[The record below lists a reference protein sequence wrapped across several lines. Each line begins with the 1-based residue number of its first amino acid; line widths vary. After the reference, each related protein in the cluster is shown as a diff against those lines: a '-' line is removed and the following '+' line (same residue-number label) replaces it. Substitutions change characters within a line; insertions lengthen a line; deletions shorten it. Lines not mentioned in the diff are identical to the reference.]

1 MESLLRWGIQN
12 TEPVDPANHT
22 APAPRKDLDPAILDA
37 ILGRP
42 DAEVMKEAMG
52 KAIDTGLTEEQRITA
67 LDDMEM
73 LVESID
79 NANDLEKLGIWE
91 QLHTLITTDPS
102 EKIKTQ
108 ALWVIGTAVQNN
120 PAAQRAYLGSDPLP
134 TILSFLKPSIR
145 SPQLRSKAV
154 YTLSGLLK
162 HNAAAVSQLNDN
174 GGWEIFRA
182 ALEDSDIGVRRKTAF
197 LLNSLLIPISE
208 AAPAQRQAGTTAT
221 GATLHPSDSQATP
234 SFANSHLAMA
244 RDPLSANTAPVALKA
259 LKDHE
264 LLKALV
270 RALVTPTPHGANGD
284 EEGDVDL
291 EERIAALLHTYV
303 EAHNGQFSPEEKKEL
318 NEFFA
323 EKRRSADDAEVLGL
337 SSGELQTLLKAVQ

>member
-22 APAPRKDLDPAILDA
+22 APAPRKDLDPAVLDA

-42 DAEVMKEAMG
+42 DAEVMKEAME
-52 KAIDTGLTEEQRITA
+52 KAIDTGLTVEQRITA

-79 NANDLEKLGIWE
+79 NANDLAKLGIWE
-91 QLHTLITTDPS
+91 QLHTLIITDSS
-102 EKIKTQ
+102 EKIRTQ

-120 PAAQRAYLGSDPLP
+120 PSAQRAYLSSDPLP
-134 TILSFLKPSIR
+134 TILSFLKPSVR

-154 YTLSGLLK
+154 YTLSALLK
-162 HNAAAVSQLNDN
+162 HNAAAVSQLNEN
-174 GGWEIFRA
+174 GGWQIFRA

-197 LLNSLLIPISE
+197 LLNSLLIPTNE
-208 AAPAQRQAGTTAT
+208 AAPAQSQAGT
-221 GATLHPSDSQATP
+221 GATLHPSDSQAAP

-244 RDPLSANTAPVALKA
+244 MDPLSANTAPVALKA

-270 RALVTPTPHGANGD
+270 RALIAPTPHGANGD

-303 EAHNGQFSPEEKKEL
+303 EAHNGQFSLEEKKEL

-337 SSGELQTLLKAVQ
+337 SPGELQTLLKAVQ